1 MPIYEYKC
9 QKCGAVFEKII
20 ISKNDE
26 SGINCQKCG
35 SNLVRKTISA
45 ASLRLSSHSAGS
57 IPSGAFS
64 GGCASSSGFS

>member
-9 QKCGAVFEKII
+9 RKCGAVFEQII
-20 ISKNDE
+20 ISKHDASE
-26 SGINCQKCG
+26 ISCRKCG

-45 ASLRLSSHSAGS
+45 ASLKLSSHSAGS

-64 GGCASSSGFS
+64 GGCSSSSGFS